1 MSVGLSKLLAVAT
14 EHAAV
19 LISLLLLSAG
29 LLLFVSSR
37 PGSDE
42 PPLLEETIPFFSN
55 AYQYITDLQSFTERA
70 RCAQAVTHVYAG
82 STVAAHVG

>member
-1 MSVGLSKLLAVAT
+1 LGTKAVVAMSVGLSELLAVAT

-55 AYQYITDLQSFTERA
+55 AYQYIT
-70 RCAQAVTHVYAG
+70 HVYAG